1 MVKSKS
7 WYQIVL
13 VIAILLISSF
23 SINAQD
29 KNLKSDTSSIDNLLS
44 DLKNDSL
51 LSELRSM
58 LDSMNKPESFFSV
71 NASISNRLFS
81 NKNNA
86 FNSQQTNTGL
96 TAFSPSISYFNKT
109 GLGFSATSYLRNIDG
124 KFSLYQTALSPS
136 YDMISKKAIFGI
148 SYSYYLKKESA
159 SATPYNHEVYGYIQ
173 GRKTWLRPSLAGG
186 WAMGNYQDVS
196 VVPVR
201 ISGDYRWITDTSKV
215 TIKDISIIAGVSHTF
230 TLNNVL
236 SKRDAITFIPQ
247 LSVIGGKQSFVTT
260 SKTTY
265 PELRER
271 ELRDDRIRKIYK
283 VSTTSSSSNLT
294 LQTMALS
301 ANLSYM
307 KDIFSISAG
316 YFMGYYFNNTIGNEI
331 SHIFSV
337 SMGLTF

>member
-1 MVKSKS
+1 MGKSKS

-215 TIKDISIIAGVSHTF
+215 TIKDISIMINF
-230 TLNNVL
+230 
-236 SKRDAITFIPQ
+236 FQ
-247 LSVIGGKQSFVTT
+247 
-260 SKTTY
+260 
-265 PELRER
+265 
-271 ELRDDRIRKIYK
+271 
-283 VSTTSSSSNLT
+283 NLT
-294 LQTMALS
+294 NRNILGVR
-301 ANLSYM
+301 
-307 KDIFSISAG
+307 F
-316 YFMGYYFNNTIGNEI
+316 
-331 SHIFSV
+331 
-337 SMGLTF
+337 